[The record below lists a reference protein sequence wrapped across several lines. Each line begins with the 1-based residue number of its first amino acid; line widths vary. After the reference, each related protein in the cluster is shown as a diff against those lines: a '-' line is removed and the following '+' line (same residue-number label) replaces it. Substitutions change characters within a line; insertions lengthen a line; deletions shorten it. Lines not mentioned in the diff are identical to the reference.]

1 MDHRDRVDEI
11 GSSQRCCIMEN
22 RKDTNTSF
30 VRRSVRP
37 NFAND
42 VYAPS
47 SSTLKSDAPTEV
59 ELCESALAQRR
70 SAHLPKLKEISTKI
84 QPSMEDPSP
93 HVPNMDDVE
102 FTYSDCDSHGA
113 ELSKLYTYSE
123 MEDWA
128 TNVHLFREYTKN
140 REQRPFWCSFTDEQK
155 KSILHDLIS
164 RLDSAQSDAR
174 LEAARLV
181 LYILQGAYMDFVPDM
196 ENFDD
201 NFDLSDHFAG
211 IKPFDDVGSGGHE
224 NDLLAAG
231 VKNAFFAYNMG
242 VYQALCTMLMVE
254 VDDPF
259 DVKALGGMRN
269 SRTSSAANSRSASN
283 ADLSECK
290 KSVTIADNEALRVVL
305 NCLYHMVESIRRF
318 ELVDEDYSLS
328 DVEKENYSHLR
339 KQFLQ
344 ELEAPLD
351 SAGIPVTIV
360 LFQMLPS
367 FLHGSTPHFPIKKVV
382 LLIWK
387 CLLAILG
394 GWDVLR
400 KEKEDKRKGRG
411 LTLLEDTLETAG
423 QMNAIAFGTNEVG
436 EVAVANAKTRIVHG
450 PRLIS
455 RQLACTSTDGAI
467 RPDDDEII
475 DTTDVKDSK
484 LRLRSSSDDGE
495 EEDGDNKDSAE
506 LTASEMEMIE
516 KESEPKT
523 PTGDAATSGEQTPIA
538 GTPPPFQPPKKKLTL
553 PWTPKVSQQ
562 EINNFL
568 DNARE
573 KWLNYKLPN
582 DMTTIYGLPPTVG
595 HNLSALRRNLYVSLG
610 EIQVQDEK
618 KWNRYIF
625 SQKEKVE
632 LTKTERLYRQL
643 LPNMCEYIVAIL
655 KMLLAA
661 LPSSKAKTDAINI
674 LSDVLT
680 PETDNIDILSNS
692 MSMDSSVRNVLEVS
706 VRVSIDVA
714 RHKEIVIEASSAILI
729 LLMKFFR
736 LNHIYQFE
744 NFSRHLLFANCI
756 PLILKFLDQNMCR
769 YVQAKNELVPYNY
782 PQAPLHYVRNHDQ
795 WPNLS
800 MDNVD
805 ESEVHAHKYFVWR
818 NVFATIN
825 LLRVLNKLTKWKHV
839 RTMML
844 VVFKSAPILKRALR
858 VKLGIL
864 QLYAL
869 KLLKMQARYLGRQWR
884 RTNMEIISA
893 IFSKVRHRLN
903 DDWAYANETR
913 SKSWDFQMEERAL
926 KYAIE
931 KFNARRYGHLY
942 PNFALGTEDYTGTED
957 FASSDPDSY
966 LEKLDM
972 KDFEP
977 VDNCLQ
983 SVLGANHELSERFKA
998 NYDHWVRR
1006 EVEQNPIDWD
1016 QLLRLLKGYE
1026 DVESTSS
1033 STVNCN

>member
-1 MDHRDRVDEI
+1 M
-11 GSSQRCCIMEN
+11 SS
-22 RKDTNTSF
+22 
-30 VRRSVRP
+30 
-37 NFAND
+37 
-42 VYAPS
+42 VYGH
-47 SSTLKSDAPTEV
+47 SSTSKSDAPSESEI

-70 SAHLPKLKEISTKI
+70 SAHLPKLKEISTRV

-93 HVPNMDDVE
+93 QVQNMDDVE
-102 FTYSDCDSHGA
+102 FVYSDCDSHGD

-128 TNVHLFREYTKN
+128 TNVHLFREYAKN
-140 REQRPFWCSFTDEQK
+140 REQKPFWCSYTEEQK
-155 KSILHDLIS
+155 RSILHDLIA
-164 RLDSAQSDAR
+164 RLDTAQPDGR
-174 LEAARLV
+174 LEAARLA
-181 LYILQGAYMDFVPDM
+181 LYILQGAYLDFVPDM

-201 NFDLSDHFAG
+201 NFELTEQFAG
-211 IKPFDDVGSGGHE
+211 IKSFDDVGCGGHE
-224 NDLLAAG
+224 KDLLAAG
-231 VKNAFFAYNMG
+231 VKNAFFAYGMG
-242 VYQALCTMLMVE
+242 LYQALCTMLMVE

-259 DVKALGGMRN
+259 DVKALGDVKN

-305 NCLYHMVESIRRF
+305 NCLYHMVESIRRV
-318 ELVDEDYSLS
+318 ELTEDNDSLS
-328 DVEKENYSHLR
+328 DSDKEQYRRLR

-351 SAGIPVTIV
+351 SAGIPLTIV

-367 FLHGSTPHFPIKKVV
+367 FLHGSTPHFPMKKVV

-400 KEKEDKRKGRG
+400 QEKEAKRKSHNLRV
-411 LTLLEDTLETAG
+411 LEDTLQIAG
-423 QMNAIAFGTNEVG
+423 EMSSVSFGANEVG
-436 EVAVANAKTRIVHG
+436 ESGVNAKTRIVHG

-467 RPDDDEII
+467 RPDDDEIV
-475 DTTDVKDSK
+475 DTADIKDSK
-484 LRLRSSSDDGE
+484 LRLRSSAPDDKGE
-495 EEDGDNKDSAE
+495 ADCNDKDVTVKLEDAE
-506 LTASEMEMIE
+506 IE
-516 KESEPKT
+516 KIEAETEPKT
-523 PTGDAATSGEQTPIA
+523 PTGDAASSGEQTPIA
-538 GTPPPFQPPKKKLTL
+538 GTPPPSRPLKKRIML
-553 PWTPKVSQQ
+553 PWTPKVSRV
-562 EINNFL
+562 EIHNFL

-573 KWLNYKLPN
+573 KWLHYKLPN
-582 DMTTIYGLPPTVG
+582 DTKTVFGLPPTVG
-595 HNLSALRRNLYVSLG
+595 HNLIALRRNLYISLG
-610 EIQVQDEK
+610 ENQIRDEK

-625 SQKEKVE
+625 SQKEQIE

-661 LPSSKAKTDAINI
+661 LPSSKAKADAINI

-714 RHKEIVIEASSAILI
+714 RHKEIIIEASSAILI

-795 WPNLS
+795 WPNLN

-805 ESEVHAHKYFVWR
+805 ESEQHAQRYFVWR

-844 VVFKSAPILKRALR
+844 VVFKSAPILKRTLR
-858 VKLGIL
+858 VRLGIL
-864 QLYAL
+864 QLYVL

-942 PNFALGTEDYTGTED
+942 PNFALGTEDYTGAED
-957 FASSDPDSY
+957 FASTDADAY
-966 LEKLDM
+966 LEKIDM

-983 SVLGANHELSERFKA
+983 SVLGTNHELSERFKT
-998 NYDHWVRR
+998 NYEQWVRR

-1026 DVESTSS
+1026 DSQRS
-1033 STVNCN
+1033 